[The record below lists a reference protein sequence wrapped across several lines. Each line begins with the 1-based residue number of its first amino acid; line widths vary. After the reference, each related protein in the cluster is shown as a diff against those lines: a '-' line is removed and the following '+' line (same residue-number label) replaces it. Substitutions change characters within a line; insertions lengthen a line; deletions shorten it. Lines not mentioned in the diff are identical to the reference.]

1 MDGVEAI
8 EKIASQRHD
17 RASYIPTFVDQL
29 PNESAT
35 RGGAVSAVSL
45 SFYQAESVMPAL
57 T

>member
-45 SFYQAESVMPAL
+45 SFYQAQSVMPAL